1 MNDIALP
8 SLAIVGHPNKGKSSI
23 VSTLS
28 QDGSV
33 GISPVS
39 GTTVVNRNFP
49 MRVDGTVLYQ
59 LIDTPGFQRSRA
71 AMDWM
76 HQQSSSASDHYQTIL
91 DFVEQHKEDPRFEA
105 ECQLLEP
112 ILNGAGILYVI
123 DGSTPYGSE
132 YDAEMEILR
141 WTGQPSMALINQIGD
156 AEYFDQWQQPLG
168 QYFKIVRTFDA
179 QQASFERQIQLL
191 TGFSELSESW
201 RDPLQKAASL
211 LRQQRKNRIIQ
222 ASDSIIDTLVSMS
235 HYSQRIPVKEATN
248 ESEQDK
254 LTLQF
259 QQSLAAMEATNRVEI
274 EQLFQHHQLER
285 CDTGFSLSEDDL
297 FSENTWSVFGLTRD
311 QLVTT
316 GIVGGAAGGSLMDI
330 GSGGLTLFLGSGL
343 GALVGGASAWYGSQQ
358 MIKTKVLGLPL
369 GGSELVIGPVVNPN
383 FPWVVLG
390 RAINHLQHICRR
402 THARRDALILGNDEL
417 SISIDKAIDQTA
429 EGHFSEKLEK
439 DEKKTLSTILNRIA
453 NQKTMTESDRKQL
466 SRIISRQIPG
476 WYE

>member
-1 MNDIALP
+1 MSEFELP

-39 GTTVVNRNFP
+39 GTTVVNRSFP
-49 MRVDGTVLYQ
+49 MRVDGTTLYQ
-59 LIDTPGFQRSRA
+59 LIDTPGFQRSRS

-76 HQQSSSASDHYQTIL
+76 QQHSTSASDHRQTVIN
-91 DFVEQHKEDPRFEA
+91 FVEQHKEDPRFEA

-112 ILNGAGILYVI
+112 ILKGAGILYVI
-123 DGSTPYGSE
+123 DGSTPYGPE

-141 WTGQPSMALINQIGD
+141 WTGQPSMALINQIGE
-156 AEYFDQWQQPLG
+156 AEYFDQWQQPLA

-179 QQASFERQIQLL
+179 QQASFERQVQLL
-191 TGFSELSESW
+191 TGFSELADSW
-201 RDPLQKAASL
+201 RDPLQKAASI

-222 ASDSIIDTLVSMS
+222 ASDSIIETLISMS
-235 HYSQRIPVKEATN
+235 NYSQRIPVRESST
-248 ESEQDK
+248 ESEQDR

-259 QQSLAAMEATNRVEI
+259 QKSLVAMEAANRVEI

-285 CDTGFSLSEDDL
+285 SDTEFSLTEDDL

-343 GALVGGASAWYGSQQ
+343 GALVGGASAWFGSQQ
-358 MIKTKVLGLPL
+358 MIKTKILGLPL

-383 FPWVVLG
+383 FQWVVLG

-402 THARRDALILGNDEL
+402 THARRDTLILGNDEL
-417 SISIDKAIDQTA
+417 SVSIEQATESSGEQ
-429 EGHFSEKLEK
+429 HFSDKLEK
-439 DEKKTLSTILNRIA
+439 DEKNSLRSILNRIA
-453 NQKTMTESDRKQL
+453 NQKALTESDRQKF